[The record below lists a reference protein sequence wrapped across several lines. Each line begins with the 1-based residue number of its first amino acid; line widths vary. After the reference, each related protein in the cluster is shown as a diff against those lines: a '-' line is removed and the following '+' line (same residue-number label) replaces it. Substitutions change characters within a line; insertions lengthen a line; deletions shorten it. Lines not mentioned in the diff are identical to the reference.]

1 MGSGFLDEAKRST
14 MALEPR
20 PYEYIEVAHADG
32 VLTVTLDNEA
42 RKNAMGPA
50 MVNELL
56 YALDDAKEE
65 PEVRVVVL
73 TGAGQAFCAGGDL
86 KQMAGGGDGPKL
98 EPKGDYADLLLRFTE
113 LGKPTIAKVNGVAMG
128 GGLGLVAACDF
139 AIAKRS
145 AKLGTPEIKR
155 GLFPMM
161 IMAVLA
167 RVVSRRRLLE
177 MMLLGDKLSA
187 EHAERIELVNR
198 AVDDEQLDAEVDA
211 LAAELAAQSPTA
223 MRMGLAAYHRQGDLA
238 LAESLPWLQEQLFA
252 VLGTEDA
259 REGLA
264 AFFEKRAPRW
274 TGR

>member
-1 MGSGFLDEAKRST
+1 
-14 MALEPR
+14 MALEAR
-20 PYEYIEVAHADG
+20 PYEYIAVVLTDG
-32 VLTVTLDNEA
+32 VLTVTLDNPK

-56 YALDDAKEE
+56 YALDDAKDDA
-65 PEVRVVVL
+65 EVKVVVL
-73 TGAGQAFCAGGDL
+73 TGAGEAFCAGGDL
-86 KQMAGGGDGPKL
+86 KQMSGGGDGPKL
-98 EPKGDYADLLLRFTE
+98 EPKGDYSDLLLRFTT
-113 LGKPTIAKVNGVAMG
+113 LGKPTIARVNGVAMG

-145 AKLGTPEIKR
+145 AKLGTPEVKR

-161 IMAVLA
+161 IMAVLS

-187 EHAERIELVNR
+187 DDAERIELINR
-198 AVDDEQLDAEVDA
+198 AVEDDA
-211 LAAELAAQSPTA
+211 LDEEVGALAQKLAGQSPTA
-223 MRMGLAAYHRQGDLA
+223 MRMGLAAYHRQGDMKM
-238 LAESLPWLQEQLFA
+238 AESVPWLQEQLFA